1 MVLIKCSNCGED
13 YSDLLSVCKHCNN
26 RKELKWKKDVIEDA
40 PQSFGEERKQ
50 QTNIMSEITV
60 RKILEGTKYEKYIS
74 DFHLKGI
81 SEIEDI
87 RDLKKNGNLI
97 QILNEIIGH
106 KEDILGLKDLLQAS
120 LNKAGLKLM
129 LIVFGPI
136 LLLIIITMIILANA

>member
-1 MVLIKCSNCGED
+1 MYVNT
-13 YSDLLSVCKHCNN
+13 
-26 RKELKWKKDVIEDA
+26 VI
-40 PQSFGEERKQ
+40 
-50 QTNIMSEITV
+50 I
-60 RKILEGTKYEKYIS
+60 EKNW
-74 DFHLKGI
+74 
-81 SEIEDI
+81 
-87 RDLKKNGNLI
+87 NGNLI